1 MDEKE
6 KLTQLENLVSRVDF
20 RIKALQ
26 KKRKDVTLEM
36 MVEIIRE
43 ANSGNPE
50 EKIPECCGMPVE
62 IFELSGKGRGDWV
75 CHCKNCWEG
84 TWSTSQQTRDAAIE
98 AWERECV

>member
-50 EKIPECCGMPVE
+50 EKIPECCDDKAELFEDKISDKGHGRPSGANYD
-62 IFELSGKGRGDWV
+62 IFYPCQK
-75 CHCKNCWEG
+75 
-84 TWSTSQQTRDAAIE
+84 
-98 AWERECV
+98 